1 MVAMQALRS
10 APLLARLVLA
20 WLLLFVGMATVAP
33 VMAADPTQAV
43 CSASGV
49 VKTLGQA
56 DQDGATAASHHT
68 LECLLCCTSSLPPS
82 PVWHGAQPPQ
92 PLGHVLQSIPAAR
105 LAAITAAPL
114 PARGPPA
121 VA

>member
-1 MVAMQALRS
+1 MQALRS

-20 WLLLFVGMATVAP
+20 WLLLFVGIAAWSP

-49 VKTLGQA
+49 VKTLGQTG
-56 DQDGATAASHHT
+56 DDGASPASHHT
-68 LECLLCCTSSLPPS
+68 LECLLCCTSTLPPAPLGVMTTAS
-82 PVWHGAQPPQ
+82 A

-105 LAAITAAPL
+105 LAALIAAPL

-121 VA
+121 HA